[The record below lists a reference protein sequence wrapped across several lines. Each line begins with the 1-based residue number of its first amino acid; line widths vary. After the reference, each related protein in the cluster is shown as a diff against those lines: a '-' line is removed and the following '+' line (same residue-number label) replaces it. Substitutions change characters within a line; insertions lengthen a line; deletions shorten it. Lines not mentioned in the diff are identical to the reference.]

1 MNALLVQCK
10 TFLNGN
16 ASHVEIHE
24 DKVYYHTKVWEVH
37 KRTVQIVTYLYE
49 FRFDGDSLNILLI
62 INEEFR
68 KAAEATL
75 NPANAMIISKND
87 GMFNQ
92 AYNHQRDTIINANT
106 VVRLSRDYYTPE
118 QIARIRQL
126 QGR

>member
-1 MNALLVQCK
+1 M
-10 TFLNGN
+10 
-16 ASHVEIHE
+16 
-24 DKVYYHTKVWEVH
+24 
-37 KRTVQIVTYLYE
+37 QIVTYLYE

-106 VVRLSRDYYTPE
+106 VVRLSRDYYSPE

>member
-1 MNALLVQCK
+1 M
-10 TFLNGN
+10 
-16 ASHVEIHE
+16 
-24 DKVYYHTKVWEVH
+24 KVWEVH
-37 KRTVQIVTYLYE
+37 KRTAWISDPCEGNV
-49 FRFDGDSLNILLI
+49 NILLI

-106 VVRLSRDYYTPE
+106 VVRLSRDYYTHE